1 MSTTNDISK
10 EIAAAVA
17 GVSHDANFKDADGKD
32 TLDQENAVYLYLPKY
47 SIMVFINHNYSEFK
61 YIELWYDPGKTDA
74 DWLANNFKPML
85 EAIARRYLYR
95 MNIRSYEGNITPK
108 QLTHRTKVSEGRNSL
123 KISYHP
129 LGDTQIRLAHTK
141 SITEEKPGAR
151 SRNIKAVF
159 IEKNGERFRFPYNHM
174 MGARVMGLHVENGG
188 RPWDD
193 LGEKILEI
201 SRRRR
206 EIMELLRWS
215 KKLEETDHVMEIK
228 KRGKDEVM
236 LIRRMMERAARLG
249 DLGEIREYQLP
260 DKNKLIDQSLV
271 SETVTELDIA
281 LRKY

>member
-1 MSTTNDISK
+1 MSTITDISK

-17 GVSHDANFKDADGKD
+17 GVSHDANFKDADGND
-32 TLDQENAVYLYLPKY
+32 TLQQEEATYLYLPKFGM
-47 SIMVFINHNYSEFK
+47 MVFINHEHTEVE
-61 YIELWYDPGKTDA
+61 IWYDPVTTD
-74 DWLANNFKPML
+74 DEWLANTFKPMV
-85 EAIARRYLYR
+85 EAVARRYLYGTSV
-95 MNIRSYEGNITPK
+95 RSYDGDIEPK
-108 QLTHRTKVSEGRNSL
+108 QLSHRTEVTESRNSL

-159 IEKNGERFRFPYNHM
+159 IEKDGERFRFPYNHLL
-174 MGARVMGLHVENGG
+174 GARVMGLHVETGG

-215 KKLEETDHVMEIK
+215 KKLEETDHITEIK
-228 KRGKDEVM
+228 KRGKDEVFM
-236 LIRRMMERAARLG
+236 IRRMMERAARTG
-249 DLGEIREYQLP
+249 DLSEIREFQLP
-260 DKNKLIDQSLV
+260 DKDKMIDQSMV
-271 SETVTELDIA
+271 SEAVGELSDS
-281 LRKY
+281 LSKLLG

>member
-1 MSTTNDISK
+1 MSTITDISK

-17 GVSHDANFKDADGKD
+17 GVSHDANFKDADGND
-32 TLDQENAVYLYLPKY
+32 TLQQEEATYLYLPKFGM
-47 SIMVFINHNYSEFK
+47 MVFINHEHTEVE
-61 YIELWYDPGKTDA
+61 IWYDPVTTD
-74 DWLANNFKPML
+74 DQWLANTFKPMV
-85 EAIARRYLYR
+85 EAVARRYLYGTSV
-95 MNIRSYEGNITPK
+95 RSYDGDIKPK
-108 QLTHRTKVSEGRNSL
+108 QLSHRTEVTESRNSL

-159 IEKNGERFRFPYNHM
+159 IEKDGERFRFPYNHLL
-174 MGARVMGLHVENGG
+174 GARVMGLHVETGG

-215 KKLEETDHVMEIK
+215 KKLEETDHITEIK
-228 KRGKDEVM
+228 KRGKDEVFM
-236 LIRRMMERAARLG
+236 IRRMMERAARTG
-249 DLGEIREYQLP
+249 DLSEIREFQLP
-260 DKNKLIDQSLV
+260 DKDKMIDQSMV
-271 SETVTELDIA
+271 SEAVGELSDS
-281 LRKY
+281 LSKLLG

>member
-1 MSTTNDISK
+1 MPTNNNISK

-17 GVSHDANFKDADGKD
+17 GVSHDANFKDTDGND
-32 TLDQENAVYLYLPKY
+32 TLQQEEATYLYLPKFGM
-47 SIMVFINHNYSEFK
+47 MVFINHDHTEVE
-61 YIELWYDPGKTDA
+61 IWYDPVKTD
-74 DWLANNFKPML
+74 DEWLANNFKPMI
-85 EAIARRYLYR
+85 ESIARRYLYGTSV
-95 MNIRSYEGNITPK
+95 RSYEGDIKPK
-108 QLTHRTKVSEGRNSL
+108 QLSHRTEVTESRNSL

-159 IEKNGERFRFPYNHM
+159 IEKDGERFRFPYNHLL
-174 MGARVMGLHVENGG
+174 GARVMGLHVESGG

-215 KKLEETDHVMEIK
+215 KKLEETDHIVEIK
-228 KRGKDEVM
+228 KRGKDEVFM
-236 LIRRMMERAARLG
+236 IRRMMERAARSG
-249 DLGEIREYQLP
+249 DLNEIRDYQLP
-260 DKNKLIDQSLV
+260 PKDKLLDQTMV
-271 SETVTELDIA
+271 SEAVGELDNI
-281 LRKY
+281 LYKLLG

>member
-1 MSTTNDISK
+1 MSTINDISK
-10 EIAAAVA
+10 EVAAAVA
-17 GVSHDANFKDADGKD
+17 GVSHDANFKDADGND
-32 TLDQENAVYLYLPKY
+32 TLNQEDATYLYLPKY
-47 SIMVFINHNYSEFK
+47 GMMLFVNHDHTDVE
-61 YIELWYDPGKTDA
+61 IWYDPVKTDT
-74 DWLANNFKPML
+74 DWLADDFKPMI
-85 EAIARRYLYR
+85 EAIARRYLYG
-95 MNIRSYEGNITPK
+95 ISVRSYDGDIEPK
-108 QLTHRTKVSEGRNSL
+108 QLSHRTEVTESRNSL

-159 IEKNGERFRFPYNHM
+159 IEKDGERFRFPYNHLL
-174 MGARVMGLHVENGG
+174 GARVMGLHVETGG
-188 RPWDD
+188 KPWDD

-236 LIRRMMERAARLG
+236 LIRRMMERAARSG
-249 DLGEIREYQLP
+249 DLNEIRDYQLP
-260 DKNKLIDQSLV
+260 AKDKMIDQSMV
-271 SETVTELDIA
+271 SEAVTELDGA
-281 LRKY
+281 LEKILG

>member
-1 MSTTNDISK
+1 MSTITDISK

-17 GVSHDANFKDADGKD
+17 GVSHDANFKDSDGND
-32 TLDQENAVYLYLPKY
+32 TLQQEQATYLYLPKFGM
-47 SIMVFINHNYSEFK
+47 MVFINHENSDVE
-61 YIELWYDPGKTDA
+61 IWYDPVKTD
-74 DWLANNFKPML
+74 DEWLANNFKPML
-85 EAIARRYLYR
+85 EAIARRYLYGTSV
-95 MNIRSYEGNITPK
+95 RSYEGDIKPK
-108 QLTHRTKVSEGRNSL
+108 QLSHRTEVTESRNSL

-129 LGDTQIRLAHTK
+129 LGSTQIRVAHTK

-159 IEKNGERFRFPYNHM
+159 IEKDGERFRFPYNHL

-215 KKLEETDHVMEIK
+215 KKLEETDHITEIK
-228 KRGKDEVM
+228 KRGKDEVFM
-236 LIRRMMERAARLG
+236 IRRMMERAARTG
-249 DLGEIREYQLP
+249 DLAEIREFQLP
-260 DKNKLIDQSLV
+260 AKDKMIEQSMV
-271 SETVTELDIA
+271 SEAVGELSDS
-281 LRKY
+281 LSKLLG

>member
-1 MSTTNDISK
+1 MSTITDISK

-17 GVSHDANFKDADGKD
+17 GVSHDANFKDADGND
-32 TLDQENAVYLYLPKY
+32 TLQQEEATYLYLPKFGM
-47 SIMVFINHNYSEFK
+47 MVFINHEHTEVE
-61 YIELWYDPGKTDA
+61 IWYDPVTTD
-74 DWLANNFKPML
+74 DQWLANTFKPMV
-85 EAIARRYLYR
+85 EAVARRYLYGTSV
-95 MNIRSYEGNITPK
+95 RSYDGDIEPK
-108 QLTHRTKVSEGRNSL
+108 QLSHRTEVTESRNSL

-159 IEKNGERFRFPYNHM
+159 IEKDGERFRFPYNHLL
-174 MGARVMGLHVENGG
+174 GARVMGLHVETGG

-215 KKLEETDHVMEIK
+215 KKLEETDHITEIK
-228 KRGKDEVM
+228 KRGKDEVFM
-236 LIRRMMERAARLG
+236 IRRMMERAARTG
-249 DLGEIREYQLP
+249 DLSEIREFQLP
-260 DKNKLIDQSLV
+260 DKDKIIDQSMV
-271 SETVTELDIA
+271 SEAVGELSDS
-281 LRKY
+281 LSKLLG

>member
-1 MSTTNDISK
+1 MSTITDISK

-17 GVSHDANFKDADGKD
+17 GVSHDANFKDSDGND
-32 TLDQENAVYLYLPKY
+32 TLQQEQATYLYLPKFGM
-47 SIMVFINHNYSEFK
+47 MVFINHENSDVE
-61 YIELWYDPGKTDA
+61 IWYDPVKTD
-74 DWLANNFKPML
+74 DEWLANNFKPML
-85 EAIARRYLYR
+85 EAIARRYLYGTSV
-95 MNIRSYEGNITPK
+95 RSYEGDIKPK
-108 QLTHRTKVSEGRNSL
+108 QLSHRTEVTESRNSL

-129 LGDTQIRLAHTK
+129 LGSTQIRVAHTK

-159 IEKNGERFRFPYNHM
+159 IEKDGERFRFPYNHL

-215 KKLEETDHVMEIK
+215 KKLEETDHITEIK
-228 KRGKDEVM
+228 KRGKDEVFM
-236 LIRRMMERAARLG
+236 IRRMMERAARTG
-249 DLGEIREYQLP
+249 DLAEIREFQLP
-260 DKNKLIDQSLV
+260 AKDKMIEQSMV
-271 SETVTELDIA
+271 SEAVGELSDS
-281 LRKY
+281 LSKLLS

>member
-1 MSTTNDISK
+1 MSTITDISK

-17 GVSHDANFKDADGKD
+17 GVSHDANFKDADGND
-32 TLDQENAVYLYLPKY
+32 TLQQEEATYLYLPKFGM
-47 SIMVFINHNYSEFK
+47 MVFINHEHTEVE
-61 YIELWYDPGKTDA
+61 IWYDPVTTD
-74 DWLANNFKPML
+74 DQWLANTFKPMV
-85 EAIARRYLYR
+85 EAIARRYLYGTSV
-95 MNIRSYEGNITPK
+95 RSYDGDIKPK
-108 QLTHRTKVSEGRNSL
+108 QLSHRTEVTESRNSL

-159 IEKNGERFRFPYNHM
+159 IEKDGERFRFPYNHLL
-174 MGARVMGLHVENGG
+174 GARVMGLHVETGG

-215 KKLEETDHVMEIK
+215 KKLEETDHITEIK
-228 KRGKDEVM
+228 KRGKDEVFM
-236 LIRRMMERAARLG
+236 IRRMMERAARTG
-249 DLGEIREYQLP
+249 DLSEIREFQLP
-260 DKNKLIDQSLV
+260 DKDKMIDQSMV
-271 SETVTELDIA
+271 SEAVGELSDS
-281 LRKY
+281 LSKLLG

>member
-1 MSTTNDISK
+1 MSTITDISK

-17 GVSHDANFKDADGKD
+17 GVSHDANFKDSDGND
-32 TLDQENAVYLYLPKY
+32 TLQQEQATYLYLPKFGM
-47 SIMVFINHNYSEFK
+47 MVFINHENSDVE
-61 YIELWYDPGKTDA
+61 IWYDPVKTD
-74 DWLANNFKPML
+74 DEWLANNFKPML
-85 EAIARRYLYR
+85 EAVARRYLYGTSV
-95 MNIRSYEGNITPK
+95 RSYEGDIKPK
-108 QLTHRTKVSEGRNSL
+108 QLSHRTEVTESRNSL

-129 LGDTQIRLAHTK
+129 LGSTQIRVAHTK

-159 IEKNGERFRFPYNHM
+159 IEKDGERFRFPYNHL

-215 KKLEETDHVMEIK
+215 KKLEETDHITEIK
-228 KRGKDEVM
+228 KRGKDEVFM
-236 LIRRMMERAARLG
+236 IRRMMERAARTG
-249 DLGEIREYQLP
+249 DLAEIREFQLP
-260 DKNKLIDQSLV
+260 AKDKMIEQSMV
-271 SETVTELDIA
+271 SEAVGELSDS
-281 LRKY
+281 LSKLLG

>member
-1 MSTTNDISK
+1 MSTITDISK

-17 GVSHDANFKDADGKD
+17 GVSHDANFKDSDGND
-32 TLDQENAVYLYLPKY
+32 TLQQEQATYLYLPKFGM
-47 SIMVFINHNYSEFK
+47 MVFINHENSDVE
-61 YIELWYDPGKTDA
+61 IWYDPVKTD
-74 DWLANNFKPML
+74 DEWLANNFKPML
-85 EAIARRYLYR
+85 EAIARRYLYGTSV
-95 MNIRSYEGNITPK
+95 RSYEGDIKPK
-108 QLTHRTKVSEGRNSL
+108 QLSHRTEVTESRNSL

-129 LGDTQIRLAHTK
+129 LGNTQIRVAHTK

-159 IEKNGERFRFPYNHM
+159 IEKDGERFRFPYNHL

-215 KKLEETDHVMEIK
+215 KKLEETDHITEIK
-228 KRGKDEVM
+228 KRGKDEVFM
-236 LIRRMMERAARLG
+236 IRRMMERAARTG
-249 DLGEIREYQLP
+249 DLAEIREFQLP
-260 DKNKLIDQSLV
+260 AKDKMIEQSMV
-271 SETVTELDIA
+271 SEAVEILESSLQI
-281 LRKY
+281 KF

>member
-1 MSTTNDISK
+1 MSTINDISK

-17 GVSHDANFKDADGKD
+17 GVSHDVNFKDSDGND
-32 TLDQENAVYLYLPKY
+32 TLNQEKAVYLYLPKY
-47 SIMVFINHNYSEFK
+47 GMMVFVNNEYND
-61 YIELWYDPGKTDA
+61 IEIWYDSVKTNTN
-74 DWLANNFKPML
+74 WLADNFKPMV
-85 EAIARRYLYR
+85 EAIARRYLYGTSV
-95 MNIRSYEGNITPK
+95 RSYDGEIEPK
-108 QLTHRTKVSEGRNSL
+108 QLSHRTEVTESRNSL

-159 IEKNGERFRFPYNHM
+159 IEKDGERFRFPYNHLL
-174 MGARVMGLHVENGG
+174 GARVMGLHVENGG
-188 RPWDD
+188 RPWDN

-236 LIRRMMERAARLG
+236 LIRRMMERAARSG
-249 DLGEIREYQLP
+249 DLGEVREYRLP
-260 DKNKLIDQSLV
+260 NKDKLLDQSLV
-271 SETVTELDIA
+271 AESIDEFDAKLGK
-281 LRKY
+281 LLLL